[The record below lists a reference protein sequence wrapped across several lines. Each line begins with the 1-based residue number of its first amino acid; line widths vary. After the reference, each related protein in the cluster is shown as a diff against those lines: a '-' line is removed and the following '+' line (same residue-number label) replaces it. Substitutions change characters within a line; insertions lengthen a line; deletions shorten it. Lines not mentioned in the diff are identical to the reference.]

1 MKRDFDW
8 DEEKADS
15 NVRKHGITFKLAAKA
30 FTDDRALIEFD
41 DYHGRED
48 RWRTIG
54 KVDGELL
61 LLVVHTGWVDGD
73 VEVIR
78 IISARH
84 ADRKERLRYEEN
96 LRQIYN

>member
-1 MKRDFDW
+1 MQRHFDW

-15 NVRKHGITFKLAAKA
+15 NMRKHGVGFMLATKV
-30 FTDDRALIEFD
+30 FTDHQVLIEFD
-41 DYHGRED
+41 DYYGRED
-48 RWRTIG
+48 RWFAIG

-84 ADRKERLRYEEN
+84 ANRQERFKYEEN

>member
-1 MKRDFDW
+1 MKRHFDW

-15 NVRKHGITFKLAAKA
+15 NVRKHGITFKAAAQA
-30 FTDDRALIEFD
+30 FTDDQALIEFD
-41 DYHGRED
+41 DFYGRED

-73 VEVIR
+73 IEVIR
-78 IISARH
+78 IMSARH
-84 ADRKERLRYEEN
+84 ANRKERLRYEEN